1 MQRDPGLGWGSPDA
15 KDAGRRESPPLRGL
29 TLEPG
34 VEGFVGTLLAWRK
47 GEVRGQAVQDRE
59 VPDRAR
65 LQEQIDPAVVPSS
78 RQTDL

>member
-1 MQRDPGLGWGSPDA
+1 MGWGSPDA

-47 GEVRGQAVQDRE
+47 GEVRGQLSEEKGEKRRE
-59 VPDRAR
+59 EGREEGEGRRWRGKEA
-65 LQEQIDPAVVPSS
+65 S
-78 RQTDL
+78 RSWVI